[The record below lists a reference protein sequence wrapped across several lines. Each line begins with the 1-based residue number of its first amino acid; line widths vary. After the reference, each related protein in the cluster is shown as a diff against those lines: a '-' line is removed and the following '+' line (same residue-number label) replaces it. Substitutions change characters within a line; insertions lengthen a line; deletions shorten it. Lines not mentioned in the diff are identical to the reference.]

1 MTEIET
7 VPPAER
13 TRGEGIAARVL
24 RIALTERIV
33 LLAVLLVVVVVW
45 FRVLGAG
52 GYLVAPYDLRYLGN
66 ALESMVP
73 FALLAIA
80 ELFVIVSGRGGIDLS
95 VGAIVSLAG
104 MVFGFMVGVWE
115 WPLLP
120 SIVGCIVVGALLGAV
135 NGALVAYLRFPA
147 LIATLA
153 TYYAYSSLALISNA
167 NAPISTPPVV
177 ALHSLTRNIQLPL
190 LPPIPTHVFTIMIP
204 CVVLAWVVV
213 SRSTYG
219 RALYAVGTNDVAA
232 EYATQPVA
240 RTRFTAFV
248 ISGLLSGVVAVVTV
262 AQFASA
268 RPDAGIVGNGMAL
281 PAITVA
287 VLGGVAIQGGIG
299 RVGGVVVA
307 ALLISCSRWA
317 WCSCCPR
324 CSTRSRSV
332 ATGGSHDVRTAPGRG
347 AGRAGR
353 AHPADRRPRRGPGRP
368 RRGQHVGAPRRRP
381 VRGQGV
387 GLPDGPRRGG

>member
-13 TRGEGIAARVL
+13 AGGEGVAARVL
-24 RIALTERIV
+24 RIGLTERVV
-33 LLAVLLVVVVVW
+33 LLAVLLVVVIVW
-45 FRVLGAG
+45 FRALGAG

-73 FALLAIA
+73 FALLAVA

-104 MVFGFMVGVWE
+104 MVFGLMVGE
-115 WPLLP
+115 WGWPVLP
-120 SIVGCIVVGALLGAV
+120 SIVACIVVGGLLGAV

-153 TYYAYSSLALISNA
+153 TYYAYSSLALVSNA
-167 NAPISTPPVV
+167 NAPVSTPPVV
-177 ALHSLTRNIQLPL
+177 AMHGLTRNTTLPL
-190 LPPIPTHVFTIMIP
+190 LPPIPMHVFTILLP
-204 CVVLAWVVV
+204 CAVLAWVVL

-219 RALYAVGTNDVAA
+219 RSLYAVGTNDIAA
-232 EYATQPVA
+232 GYATVSVS
-240 RTRFTAFV
+240 RTRFSAYV
-248 ISGLLSGVVAVVTV
+248 VSGLLSGVVALVTV

-268 RPDAGIVGNGMAL
+268 RPDAGTVGNGMAL

-299 RVGGVVVA
+299 RVGGVLVA
-307 ALLISCSRWA
+307 ALLVTWLNAGMLLAFPEGAEGSRFQLLA
-317 WCSCCPR
+317 LGLVLVLSALLNTLALR
-324 CSTRSRSV
+324 RY
-332 ATGGSHDVRTAPGRG
+332 GR
-347 AGRAGR
+347 
-353 AHPADRRPRRGPGRP
+353 
-368 RRGQHVGAPRRRP
+368 
-381 VRGQGV
+381 
-387 GLPDGPRRGG
+387 LS

>member
-7 VPPAER
+7 VPPAEQA
-13 TRGEGIAARVL
+13 RGESLASRVL

-73 FALLAIA
+73 FALLAVA
-80 ELFVIVSGRGGIDLS
+80 ELYVIVSGRGGIDLS

-104 MVFGFMVGVWE
+104 MVFGLMVGVWG
-115 WPLLP
+115 WPVLP
-120 SIVGCIVVGALLGAV
+120 SIIACIAVGGLLGAV

-153 TYYAYSSLALISNA
+153 TYYAYSSLALVSNA
-167 NAPISTPPVV
+167 NAPVSTPPVV
-177 ALHSLTRNIQLPL
+177 AMHGLTRNITLPL
-190 LPPIPTHVFTIMIP
+190 LPPIPLHVFTILLP
-204 CVVLAWVVV
+204 CAVLAWVVL

-219 RALYAVGTNDVAA
+219 RSLYAVGTNDIAA
-232 EYATQPVA
+232 GYATVSVS
-240 RTRFTAFV
+240 RTRFTAYV
-248 ISGLLSGVVAVVTV
+248 VSGLLSGVVALVTV

-268 RPDAGIVGNGMAL
+268 RPDAGTVGNGMAL

-299 RVGGVVVA
+299 RVGGVLVA
-307 ALLISCSRWA
+307 ALLVTWLNAGMLLAFPEGAEGSRYQLLA
-317 WCSCCPR
+317 LGLVLVLSALLN
-324 CSTRSRSV
+324 TV
-332 ATGGSHDVRTAPGRG
+332 ALRRYGR
-347 AGRAGR
+347 
-353 AHPADRRPRRGPGRP
+353 
-368 RRGQHVGAPRRRP
+368 
-381 VRGQGV
+381 
-387 GLPDGPRRGG
+387 LS

>member
-13 TRGEGIAARVL
+13 TRGEGVAARVL
-24 RIALTERIV
+24 RIGLTERVV
-33 LLAVLLVVVVVW
+33 LLAVLLVVVIVW

-73 FALLAIA
+73 FALLAVA

-104 MVFGFMVGVWE
+104 MVFGLMVGE
-115 WPLLP
+115 WGWPVLP
-120 SIVGCIVVGALLGAV
+120 SIVACIVVGGLLGAV

-153 TYYAYSSLALISNA
+153 TYYAYSSLALVSNSNA
-167 NAPISTPPVV
+167 PVSTPPVV
-177 ALHSLTRNIQLPL
+177 AMHGLTRNVTLPL
-190 LPPIPTHVFTIMIP
+190 LPPIPMHVFTILLP
-204 CVVLAWVVV
+204 CAVLAWVVL

-219 RALYAVGTNDVAA
+219 RSLYAVGTNDIAA
-232 EYATQPVA
+232 GYATVPVS
-240 RTRFTAFV
+240 RTRFTAYV
-248 ISGLLSGVVAVVTV
+248 VSGLLSGVVALVTV

-268 RPDAGIVGNGMAL
+268 RPDAGTVGNGMAL

-299 RVGGVVVA
+299 RVGGVLVA
-307 ALLISCSRWA
+307 ALLVTWLNAGMLLAFPEGAEGSRYQLLA
-317 WCSCCPR
+317 LGLVLVLSALLNTLALR
-324 CSTRSRSV
+324 RY
-332 ATGGSHDVRTAPGRG
+332 GR
-347 AGRAGR
+347 
-353 AHPADRRPRRGPGRP
+353 
-368 RRGQHVGAPRRRP
+368 
-381 VRGQGV
+381 
-387 GLPDGPRRGG
+387 LS

>member
-13 TRGEGIAARVL
+13 TRGEGLAAKVL
-24 RIALTERIV
+24 RIGLTERIV

-73 FALLAIA
+73 FALLAVA

-104 MVFGFMVGVWE
+104 MVFGFMIGVWG

-120 SIVGCIVVGALLGAV
+120 SILGCIVVGALLGAV

-190 LPPIPTHVFTIMIP
+190 LPPIPTHVFTIMLP
-204 CVVLAWVVV
+204 CAVLAWVVV

-299 RVGGVVVA
+299 RVGGVLVA
-307 ALLISCSRWA
+307 ALLITWLNAGMLLAFPEGAEGSRYQLLA
-317 WCSCCPR
+317 LGLVLVLSALLNTLALR
-324 CSTRSRSV
+324 RY
-332 ATGGSHDVRTAPGRG
+332 GR
-347 AGRAGR
+347 
-353 AHPADRRPRRGPGRP
+353 
-368 RRGQHVGAPRRRP
+368 
-381 VRGQGV
+381 
-387 GLPDGPRRGG
+387 LS

>member
-13 TRGEGIAARVL
+13 TRGEGVAARVL
-24 RIALTERIV
+24 RIGLTERVV
-33 LLAVLLVVVVVW
+33 LLAVLLVVVIVW
-45 FRVLGAG
+45 FRALGAG

-73 FALLAIA
+73 FALLAVA

-104 MVFGFMVGVWE
+104 MVFGLMVGE
-115 WPLLP
+115 WGWPVLP
-120 SIVGCIVVGALLGAV
+120 SIVACIVVGGLLGAV

-153 TYYAYSSLALISNA
+153 TYYAYSSLALVSNA
-167 NAPISTPPVV
+167 NAPVSTPPVV
-177 ALHSLTRNIQLPL
+177 AMHGLTRNITLPL
-190 LPPIPTHVFTIMIP
+190 LPPIPMHVFTILLP
-204 CVVLAWVVV
+204 CAVLAWVVL

-219 RALYAVGTNDVAA
+219 RSLYAVGTNDIAA
-232 EYATQPVA
+232 GYATVSVS
-240 RTRFTAFV
+240 RTRFTAYV
-248 ISGLLSGVVAVVTV
+248 VSGLLSGVVALVTV

-268 RPDAGIVGNGMAL
+268 RPDAGTVGNGMAL

-299 RVGGVVVA
+299 RVGGVLVA
-307 ALLISCSRWA
+307 ALLVTWLNAGMLLAFPEGAEGSRYQLLA
-317 WCSCCPR
+317 LGLVLVLSALLNTLALR
-324 CSTRSRSV
+324 RY
-332 ATGGSHDVRTAPGRG
+332 GR
-347 AGRAGR
+347 
-353 AHPADRRPRRGPGRP
+353 
-368 RRGQHVGAPRRRP
+368 
-381 VRGQGV
+381 
-387 GLPDGPRRGG
+387 LS

>member
-1 MTEIET
+1 MTETEIAPPTET
-7 VPPAER
+7 A
-13 TRGEGIAARVL
+13 RGESLAARVL
-24 RIALTERIV
+24 RIALTERVV

-73 FALLAIA
+73 FALLAVA

-104 MVFGFMVGVWE
+104 MVFGFMVGVWG

-120 SIVGCIVVGALLGAV
+120 AIAGCIVVGALLGAV

-190 LPPIPTHVFTIMIP
+190 LPPIPTHV
-204 CVVLAWVVV
+204 
-213 SRSTYG
+213 
-219 RALYAVGTNDVAA
+219 D
-232 EYATQPVA
+232 
-240 RTRFTAFV
+240 
-248 ISGLLSGVVAVVTV
+248 
-262 AQFASA
+262 
-268 RPDAGIVGNGMAL
+268 
-281 PAITVA
+281 
-287 VLGGVAIQGGIG
+287 
-299 RVGGVVVA
+299 
-307 ALLISCSRWA
+307 
-317 WCSCCPR
+317 
-324 CSTRSRSV
+324 
-332 ATGGSHDVRTAPGRG
+332 
-347 AGRAGR
+347 
-353 AHPADRRPRRGPGRP
+353 
-368 RRGQHVGAPRRRP
+368 
-381 VRGQGV
+381 
-387 GLPDGPRRGG
+387 

>member
-13 TRGEGIAARVL
+13 TRGEGVAARVL
-24 RIALTERIV
+24 RIGLTERVV
-33 LLAVLLVVVVVW
+33 LLAVLLVVVIVW

-73 FALLAIA
+73 FALLAVA

-104 MVFGFMVGVWE
+104 MVFGLMVGE
-115 WPLLP
+115 WGWPVLP
-120 SIVGCIVVGALLGAV
+120 SIVACIVVGGLLGAV

-153 TYYAYSSLALISNA
+153 TYYAYSSLALVSNA
-167 NAPISTPPVV
+167 NAPVSTPPVV
-177 ALHSLTRNIQLPL
+177 AMHGLTRNITLPL
-190 LPPIPTHVFTIMIP
+190 LPPIPMHVFTILLP
-204 CVVLAWVVV
+204 CAVLAWVVL

-219 RALYAVGTNDVAA
+219 RSLYAVGTNDIAA
-232 EYATQPVA
+232 GYATVSVS
-240 RTRFTAFV
+240 RTRFSAYV
-248 ISGLLSGVVAVVTV
+248 VSGLLSGVVALVTV

-268 RPDAGIVGNGMAL
+268 RPDAGTVGNGMAL

-299 RVGGVVVA
+299 RVGGVLVA
-307 ALLISCSRWA
+307 ALLVTWLNAGMLLAFPEGAEGSRYQLLA
-317 WCSCCPR
+317 LGLVLVLSALLNTLALR
-324 CSTRSRSV
+324 RY
-332 ATGGSHDVRTAPGRG
+332 GR
-347 AGRAGR
+347 
-353 AHPADRRPRRGPGRP
+353 
-368 RRGQHVGAPRRRP
+368 
-381 VRGQGV
+381 
-387 GLPDGPRRGG
+387 LS

>member
-7 VPPAER
+7 VPPAEQ
-13 TRGEGIAARVL
+13 TRGESLAARAL
-24 RIALTERIV
+24 RIALTERVV

-73 FALLAIA
+73 FALLAVA
-80 ELFVIVSGRGGIDLS
+80 ELLVIVSGRGGIDLS

-104 MVFGFMVGVWE
+104 MVFGFMVGVWG

-120 SIVGCIVVGALLGAV
+120 SILGCIVVGALLGAV

-167 NAPISTPPVV
+167 NAPIATPPVV
-177 ALHSLTRNIQLPL
+177 ALHSLTRNVN
-190 LPPIPTHVFTIMIP
+190 LPPPLPPVPLHVFTILLP
-204 CVVLAWVVV
+204 CAVLAWVVV

-219 RALYAVGTNDVAA
+219 RSLYAVGTNDIAA
-232 EYATQPVA
+232 GYATQPVA
-240 RTRFTAFV
+240 RTRFMAFML
-248 ISGLLSGVVAVVTV
+248 SGLLSGVVAVVTV

-299 RVGGVVVA
+299 RVGGVLVA
-307 ALLISCSRWA
+307 ALLVTWLNAGMLLAFPEGAEGSRYQLLA
-317 WCSCCPR
+317 LGLVLVLSALLNTLALR
-324 CSTRSRSV
+324 RY
-332 ATGGSHDVRTAPGRG
+332 GR
-347 AGRAGR
+347 
-353 AHPADRRPRRGPGRP
+353 
-368 RRGQHVGAPRRRP
+368 
-381 VRGQGV
+381 
-387 GLPDGPRRGG
+387 LS

>member
-1 MTEIET
+1 
-7 VPPAER
+7 
-13 TRGEGIAARVL
+13 
-24 RIALTERIV
+24 
-33 LLAVLLVVVVVW
+33 
-45 FRVLGAG
+45 
-52 GYLVAPYDLRYLGN
+52 
-66 ALESMVP
+66 MVP

-104 MVFGFMVGVWE
+104 MVFGLMVGVWG

-120 SIVGCIVVGALLGAV
+120 SIIGCIAVGGVLGAV

-153 TYYAYSSLALISNA
+153 TYYAYSSLALISNG

-177 ALHSLTRNIQLPL
+177 ALHSLTSNVDLPL
-190 LPPIPTHVFTIMIP
+190 LPPIPLHVFTILLP
-204 CVVLAWVVV
+204 CAVLAWVVV

-219 RALYAVGTNDVAA
+219 RSLYAVGTNDVAA
-232 EYATQPVA
+232 AYATQPVA

-248 ISGLLSGVVAVVTV
+248 VSGLLSGVVAVVTV

-299 RVGGVVVA
+299 RVGGVLVA
-307 ALLISCSRWA
+307 ALLVTWLNAGMLLAFPEGSEGSRYQLLA
-317 WCSCCPR
+317 LGLVLVLSALLN
-324 CSTRSRSV
+324 TV
-332 ATGGSHDVRTAPGRG
+332 ALRRYGR
-347 AGRAGR
+347 
-353 AHPADRRPRRGPGRP
+353 
-368 RRGQHVGAPRRRP
+368 
-381 VRGQGV
+381 
-387 GLPDGPRRGG
+387 LS

>member
-7 VPPAER
+7 VPTAER
-13 TRGEGIAARVL
+13 TRGEGLAAKVL
-24 RIALTERIV
+24 RIGLTERVV
-33 LLAVLLVVVVVW
+33 LLAVLLVVVIVW

-73 FALLAIA
+73 FALLAVA

-104 MVFGFMVGVWE
+104 MVFGLMVGVWG
-115 WPLLP
+115 WPVLP
-120 SIVGCIVVGALLGAV
+120 AIVACIAVGGLLGAV

-153 TYYAYSSLALISNA
+153 TYYAYSSLALVSNA
-167 NAPISTPPVV
+167 NAPVSTPPVV
-177 ALHSLTRNIQLPL
+177 AMHGLTRNITLPL
-190 LPPIPTHVFTIMIP
+190 LPPIPMHVFTILLP
-204 CVVLAWVVV
+204 CAVLAWVVL

-219 RALYAVGTNDVAA
+219 RSLYAVGTNDIAA
-232 EYATQPVA
+232 GYATVSVT
-240 RTRFTAFV
+240 RTRFTAYV
-248 ISGLLSGVVAVVTV
+248 VSGLLSGVVALVTV

-268 RPDAGIVGNGMAL
+268 RPDAGTVGNGMAL

-299 RVGGVVVA
+299 RVGGVLVA
-307 ALLISCSRWA
+307 ALLVTWLNAGMLLAFPEGAEGSRYQLLA
-317 WCSCCPR
+317 LGLVLVLSALLN
-324 CSTRSRSV
+324 TV
-332 ATGGSHDVRTAPGRG
+332 ALRRYGR
-347 AGRAGR
+347 
-353 AHPADRRPRRGPGRP
+353 
-368 RRGQHVGAPRRRP
+368 
-381 VRGQGV
+381 
-387 GLPDGPRRGG
+387 LS